1 MITVGYGDIYPI
13 STNERVYTIF
23 MTIVSC
29 GVFGYC
35 INKMGDIFR
44 SIS

>member
-1 MITVGYGDIYPI
+1 MITVGYGDIHPI
-13 STNERVYTIF
+13 STNERMYAIL

-35 INKMGDIFR
+35 VNKMGDIFR
-44 SIS
+44 QIS